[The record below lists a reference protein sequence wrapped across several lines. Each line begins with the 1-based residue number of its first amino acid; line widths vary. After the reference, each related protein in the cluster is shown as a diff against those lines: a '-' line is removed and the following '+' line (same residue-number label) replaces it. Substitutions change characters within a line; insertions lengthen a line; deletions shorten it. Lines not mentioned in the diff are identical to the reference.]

1 MTFLPSHKMSMMI
14 YSYGKN
20 SMIFQE
26 KLLKI
31 TLKSGN
37 FLNDFSVGG
46 QLAGYWRCD
55 KSVQVVRLVISCK

>member
-46 QLAGYWRCD
+46 
-55 KSVQVVRLVISCK
+55 

>member
-1 MTFLPSHKMSMMI
+1 
-14 YSYGKN
+14 
-20 SMIFQE
+20 MIFQE